1 MGMGE
6 DVREEPEVDAS
17 SSSTRIDSRRPFRV
31 LGRGLLGLLRVRV
44 AGERRKDVGST
55 NQASVDLLHKTQCEV
70 CLRAER
76 EGVAVVKG
84 PKAFMAG
91 DV

>member
-1 MGMGE
+1 MEGVGEGVRMGMGE

-17 SSSTRIDSRRPFRV
+17 SSSTRIDSRRPFKV

-55 NQASVDLLHKTQCEV
+55 KLKHQLICFTRHRARCAYK
-70 CLRAER
+70 LRER
-76 EGVAVVKG
+76 AWRS
-84 PKAFMAG
+84 
-91 DV
+91 

>member
-31 LGRGLLGLLRVRV
+31 VGRGLLGLLRVRV
-44 AGERRKDVGST
+44 AGERRRDVGST
-55 NQASVDLLHKTQCEV
+55 ENRRQLICFIRRSTAGSAYK
-70 CLRAER
+70 LRER
-76 EGVAVVKG
+76 AWRS
-84 PKAFMAG
+84 
-91 DV
+91 